1 MDRAFLQ
8 AGAGRGGEAALAG
21 HRSPVL
27 QQEVELHRN
36 SLRREADTALRL
48 AGDIRWVHASHYRV
62 MLTNRFFS
70 CTVAKLLLYFRSDCT
85 DPCSLE
91 AGDSLDSVE
100 TPGPAR
106 RHQHQVE

>member
-1 MDRAFLQ
+1 MCRQELRSARLHTAGPAPDQELPQKPFGLVDRAFLQ

-48 AGDIRWVHASHYRV
+48 AGDIRWVHASHYRL
-62 MLTNRFFS
+62 MLTSPVLQLHS
-70 CTVAKLLLYFRSDCT
+70 C
-85 DPCSLE
+85 E
-91 AGDSLDSVE
+91 AITIFPV
-100 TPGPAR
+100 
-106 RHQHQVE
+106 